1 MTDLTEVL
9 SGLNSNLR
17 KSILLGNEISYER
30 QELPSFGLTRALNGG
45 LPYGRQV
52 LVYGSKSSAKSSMML
67 EMCGMAQQKGK
78 VCAWI
83 DAEMSY
89 DSDWSGRLGVDTSQ
103 LIVSEARTV
112 NDAVDTSVALMNA
125 GADIIVMDSITSLLP
140 GVYFEKTGDIKGLEG
155 TGQMGQESK
164 DWSRACKILN
174 YANNR
179 KKPTL
184 LVLISQARQNL
195 QAYGMMTPTGGNAV
209 KFYSSVVIK
218 LTSNES
224 VNQAIN
230 AKVTVGN
237 NIIDIPVG
245 RGVEWLVTFSKT
257 SPAFL
262 SGGYNFY
269 YHGDK
274 VGIDREGEV
283 LGEAVKYGFVEK
295 PKGGGWYTFD
305 DVKMQGESNAVDY
318 LRHNPEVMH
327 ELESRLKNA

>member
-1 MTDLTEVL
+1 
-9 SGLNSNLR
+9 
-17 KSILLGNEISYER
+17 
-30 QELPSFGLTRALNGG
+30 
-45 LPYGRQV
+45 
-52 LVYGSKSSAKSSMML
+52 
-67 EMCGMAQQKGK
+67 
-78 VCAWI
+78 
-83 DAEMSY
+83 MSY
-89 DSDWSGRLGVDTSQ
+89 DREWAGKLGVDASQ

-125 GADIIVMDSITSLLP
+125 GADVIVIDSITSLLP
-140 GVYFEKTGDIKGLEG
+140 GVYFEKTGAIKDLDG

-184 LVLISQARQNL
+184 LVLISQARQNI

-237 NIIDIPVG
+237 NIIDVPVG
-245 RGVEWLVTFSKT
+245 REVEWLVTFSKT

-262 SGGYNFY
+262 SGVYNFY

-283 LGEAVKYGFVEK
+283 LSEAVKYGFVEK
-295 PKGGGWYTFD
+295 PKGGGWYTLD
-305 DVKMQGESNAVDY
+305 DVKMQGEANAVDY

-327 ELESRLKNA
+327 ELETRLKNA